1 MVRGG
6 NAHFFTYTRIR
17 SRETGENRKT
27 NEQTKLGVTKG
38 RGRCCNTTCM
48 CRLSLAWVTSENST
62 MLLGSDI
69 LRLFFTGPYLVSS
82 PLCSVSGVDCP
93 SILPRQLLF
102 CCLPLCSPATNSFC
116 SCPTT
121 NSVYW
126 VASSTLIRLPV
137 PLPGT
142 ARFHVQESFVWFR
155 AKTDSSAL
163 AANPHSATHGAFQ

>member
-6 NAHFFTYTRIR
+6 NAHFLPPHKNTIEGDRR
-17 SRETGENRKT
+17 KQNRRT
-27 NEQTKLGVTKG
+27 NNKLGVTKG
-38 RGRCCNTTCM
+38 RGRCCNTICM

-93 SILPRQLLF
+93 SVDSRQLPLLLANYQ
-102 CCLPLCSPATNSFC
+102 LPSLVLASL
-116 SCPTT
+116 
-121 NSVYW
+121 W

-142 ARFHVQESFVWFR
+142 ARFHVQEFFVWFR
-155 AKTDSSAL
+155 AKTD
-163 AANPHSATHGAFQ
+163 N

>member
-1 MVRGG
+1 
-6 NAHFFTYTRIR
+6 
-17 SRETGENRKT
+17 
-27 NEQTKLGVTKG
+27 
-38 RGRCCNTTCM
+38 
-48 CRLSLAWVTSENST
+48 
-62 MLLGSDI
+62 MLLESDI
-69 LRLFFTGPYLVSS
+69 LRLFFTGPFLS
-82 PLCSVSGVDCP
+82 PRLSVPVSGVDCP
-93 SILPRQLLF
+93 SVDPRQLL
-102 CCLPLCSPATNSFC
+102 LPASLLSCDQLLC

-163 AANPHSATHGAFQ
+163 AANPHSATLANYTRLSENIQHIEESHKLPHKSDSELECKISCRKTTVAEIKIQSGV